1 MYQYSPT
8 PADPND
14 PYGLQA
20 LANMTVASPTA
31 SVPAPA
37 TATPNFSFT
46 PGWFSGGGLPGVKP
60 LLGGAGTGA
69 SKDFSFW
76 SKDGFNAISSIMGGV
91 GNLAQGWAAIKSL
104 GLAQD
109 SIDLQKEFANKNY
122 EASKVTINNRIAD
135 QNAWKTAQGRTDL
148 AKLVV

>member
-1 MYQYSPT
+1 MYQYSPA
-8 PADPND
+8 PVDPND
-14 PYGLQA
+14 PYGLRA
-20 LANMTVASPTA
+20 LANLTPATPTA

-37 TATPNFSFT
+37 STTPQFSFT
-46 PGWFSGGGLPGVKP
+46 PGWFSGGGMPGVKP
-60 LLGGAGTGA
+60 LLGGPTAA
-69 SKDFSFW
+69 PKDFSFW
-76 SKDGFNAISSIMGGV
+76 SKDGFNAISGIMGGV

-122 EASKVTINNRIAD
+122 EASKVTINNRIND